1 MGESVTG
8 IERALDAL
16 VLRIVRIC
24 ELIAIAV
31 GGWLT
36 VTLVLGVFF
45 RYVLN
50 SSIGWLAEVSPLM
63 LVVLMLAVAPIGF
76 HENIHIAVEV
86 LVAKVSRPL
95 RVALGLFA
103 NLGTL
108 VLFGIAGWYGARMVG
123 FDMGRELDS
132 LQVSRAW
139 FTVAMPVASA
149 AVWLVCINN
158 MLKILRLG
166 DLPPRTGGL
175 E

>member
-1 MGESVTG
+1 MGGSVTG
-8 IERALDAL
+8 FERGLDAL

-24 ELIAIAV
+24 ELIAIFV

-36 VTLVLGVFF
+36 LTLVLGVFF

-50 SSIGWLAEVSPLM
+50 SSIGWLSEVSPLM

-76 HENIHIAVEV
+76 HENIHISVEV
-86 LVAKVSRPL
+86 LVAKVARPL
-95 RVALGLFA
+95 RVAL
-103 NLGTL
+103 
-108 VLFGIAGWYGARMVG
+108 VLFGVAGWYGAKVVG

-132 LQVSRAW
+132 LPIVRAW

>member
-1 MGESVTG
+1 MTG
-8 IERALDAL
+8 FERGLDAL
-16 VLRIVRIC
+16 VLRIVRVC
-24 ELIAIAV
+24 ELIAIFV

-45 RYVLN
+45 RYVVN
-50 SSIGWLAEVSPLM
+50 SSIGWLSEVSPLM

-76 HENIHIAVEV
+76 HENIHISVEV

-103 NLGTL
+103 NAGTL
-108 VLFGIAGWYGARMVG
+108 VLFGVAGWYGAKVVG

-132 LQVSRAW
+132 LPIVRAW
-139 FTVAMPVASA
+139 FTVAMPVAA
-149 AVWLVCINN
+149 VAVWLVCINN

-166 DLPPRTGGL
+166 DLPPRIGGL